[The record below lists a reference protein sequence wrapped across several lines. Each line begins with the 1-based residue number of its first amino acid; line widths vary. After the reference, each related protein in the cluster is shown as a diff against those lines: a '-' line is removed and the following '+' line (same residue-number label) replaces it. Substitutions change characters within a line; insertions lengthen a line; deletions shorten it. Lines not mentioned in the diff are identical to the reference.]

1 MLAAKDEAA
10 AAALRQ
16 GPDSKMVQ
24 EKVEEEEDEAPAKN
38 KADVKEAEDR
48 DGIYAS
54 FLFISLIH
62 VQLQALNLSL
72 SHQ

>member
-10 AAALRQ
+10 AAALSE
-16 GPDSKMVQ
+16 GPDSKMEQ
-24 EKVEEEEDEAPAKN
+24 EKVEEEKQEEEEEEEDEAPAKN

-54 FLFISLIH
+54 SF
-62 VQLQALNLSL
+62 
-72 SHQ
+72 